1 MVDQET
7 VKQNGSTA
15 GRRFGASVTGF
26 AHDLATLVEL
36 QFRLLAVDI
45 SDARKSIGPA
55 LALAAGAVLIA
66 FSTLPVLLMAAAFG
80 LAEWSGWGNGLS
92 FLVVAVVALCLAA
105 VCLGL
110 VYRKVQ
116 NAKGAL
122 QRSKS
127 ELKETVRWVK
137 ESLRPDHHADLN

>member
-7 VKQNGSTA
+7 VKSNGSA
-15 GRRFGASVTGF
+15 GKRFGASVTGF

-36 QFRLLAVDI
+36 QFRLLAVDV

-55 LALAAGAVLIA
+55 FALAAGAMLIVL
-66 FSTLPVLLMAAAFG
+66 STLPVLLMAASFG
-80 LAEWSGWGNGLS
+80 LAAWTGWGNGLS
-92 FLVVAVVALCLAA
+92 FLTVSLASILVAGI
-105 VCLGL
+105 CLGL
-110 VYRKVQ
+110 AYRKVQ

-122 QRSKS
+122 DRSKS

-137 ESLRPDHHADLN
+137 ESLRPDHYSDLN